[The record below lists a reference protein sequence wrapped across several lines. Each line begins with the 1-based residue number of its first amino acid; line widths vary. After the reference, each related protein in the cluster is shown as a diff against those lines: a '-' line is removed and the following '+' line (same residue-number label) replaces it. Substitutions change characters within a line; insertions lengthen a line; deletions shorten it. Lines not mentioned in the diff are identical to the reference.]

1 MRKNKII
8 IVAILGM
15 LMINF
20 NAFSQNI
27 ENDPLVVPLSD
38 SEAPGKLNVK
48 VLYGSIR
55 ITVHDREDV
64 IINAVQEQ
72 AKIKEKYK
80 DGLKKISS
88 GSSQFSVEEYNNK
101 VIVNGGYGSN
111 LIDFDI
117 KVPKN
122 FSLELKA
129 TNKGDIY
136 VEGVHGEMEISNTNG
151 AITLKNIA
159 GAVIADALNK
169 DIAVNFT
176 EVTANAPMAFT
187 SLNGD
192 LEVSF
197 PSSLKADIK
206 AKTEYGDIYT
216 DFDIAPKPGVE
227 TTDKRTSSGVYKVT
241 VDKWMK
247 GTINGGGAE
256 ILFKTLNGDILIREK

>member
-1 MRKNKII
+1 MGILII
-8 IVAILGM
+8 NYNVFAQSI
-15 LMINF
+15 
-20 NAFSQNI
+20 Q
-27 ENDPLVVPLSD
+27 NDPLVVPLSD
-38 SEAPGKLNVK
+38 SSAPGKLDVK
-48 VLYGSIR
+48 VLYGSIK
-55 ITVHDREDV
+55 ITAYEGADV
-64 IINAVQEQ
+64 IINATQEQ
-72 AKIKEKYK
+72 ANIKEKYK

-88 GSSQFSVEEYNNK
+88 GSSQFRVEEYNNK

-111 LIDFDI
+111 LIDFEI

-151 AITLKNIA
+151 AITLKNI
-159 GAVIADALNK
+159 GGSVIADALNK
-169 DIAVNFT
+169 DITVNFT
-176 EVTANAPMAFT
+176 EVTANAAMAFT

-197 PSSLKADIK
+197 PSGLKADIK
-206 AKTEYGDIYT
+206 AKTEWGDIYT
-216 DFDIAPKPGVE
+216 DFNIAPKPGIE

-241 VDKWMK
+241 VDKWIK